1 MLGTILEAIG
11 FLGSVFGSQGQKDK
25 PDLKDEDG
33 NWLPLHY
40 MQHARAEAGDLESI
54 YKDGHTVCHNDSGVP
69 VGRWSPSL
77 QVFQPVT
84 GFTIQGL
91 PVYEDV
97 PSIHPVW
104 TTRRAV
110 PAHLGTPGSDSQ
122 IPRAKNGGSHHYT
135 SGPVRVLRGEKLAAA
150 LGSYGPLGDLKATPP
165 GTGERGGSTASGGG
179 SSGVLLIGAAVLAAA
194 GMWIPAA
201 LVAGVGVL
209 GAGVISGGGTGRGTS
224 PRH

>member
-1 MLGTILEAIG
+1 M
-11 FLGSVFGSQGQKDK
+11 
-25 PDLKDEDG
+25 KDEDG

-40 MQHARAEAGDLESI
+40 MQHARAEAGNLESI
-54 YKDGHTVCHNDSGVP
+54 YKDGHTVCHNESGVP

-77 QVFQPVT
+77 KVLQPVT

-97 PSIHPVW
+97 PAIHPVW

-110 PAHLGTPGSDSQ
+110 PAHLGTPGSQGSKL
-122 IPRAKNGGSHHYT
+122 AENGSHHFT
-135 SGPVRVLRGEKLAAA
+135 PGPVPYLRGEKLAAA
-150 LGSYGPLGDLKATPP
+150 LGFYGPLGDLRPTPP

-179 SSGVLLIGAAVLAAA
+179 FSGILLVGAAVLAAA
-194 GMWIPAA
+194 GLWIPAA

-209 GAGVISGGGTGRGTS
+209 GSGIMGGGGGGSGRGTSPQGSGGGTGRGAPAPLPGS
-224 PRH
+224 IGGSGRG